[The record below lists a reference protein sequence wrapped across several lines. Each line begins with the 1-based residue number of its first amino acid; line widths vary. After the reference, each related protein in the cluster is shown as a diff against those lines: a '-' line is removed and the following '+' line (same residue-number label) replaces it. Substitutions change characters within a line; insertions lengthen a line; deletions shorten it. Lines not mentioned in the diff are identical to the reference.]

1 MGAIAQNEPPEAK
14 TMEASARN
22 ESPGAK
28 TMGAIAQNESQL
40 GAQTVGAFA

>member
-1 MGAIAQNEPPEAK
+1 MGAIAPNEPPEAK
-14 TMEASARN
+14 TMEAIARN